1 MNAVPIE
8 FEGVRKERAWVQK
21 YRTQRSGPFRP
32 TIIFVGMPHRQL
44 IRDVQAGT
52 FKPVYLLHGEEPFFI
67 DEIAKALEAEVV
79 EESMRDFNQT
89 ILYGRDSNIDQ
100 VLETARR
107 FPMMADRQLVLM
119 REAQD
124 WNAWRRKEDMEKLE
138 AYANSPVNS
147 TVLVFCFKNK
157 KADGRLKAVK
167 AISRAGVLFLS
178 EKVRDYKLAEWI
190 SGFVRESGLSI
201 SGPATQILA
210 EYLGNDL
217 RKVVNEL
224 NKLQIV
230 LPAGTEIA
238 PEHIEKHIGI
248 SKDFN
253 IFELQRALGSK
264 DLVRSQR
271 ITEFFAANP
280 KDHPVAMIMPVLN
293 SYFSKVYAYHGLK
306 DRSGPAAAKALRCA
320 PFAVKQYAEAA
331 RHYPL
336 DKVGRIF
343 GYLREA
349 DRKAKGQGNVSTPD
363 AFLLKEAVFK
373 ILH

>member
-1 MNAVPIE
+1 
-8 FEGVRKERAWVQK
+8 
-21 YRTQRSGPFRP
+21 
-32 TIIFVGMPHRQL
+32 MPHRQV
-44 IRDVQAGT
+44 IRDIEAGSL
-52 FKPVYLLHGEEPFFI
+52 KPVYLLHGEEPYFI
-67 DEIAKALEAEVV
+67 DEIAKALENNVV

-89 ILYGRDSNIDQ
+89 VVYGRDTNVDH
-100 VLETARR
+100 VLESARR
-107 FPMMADRQLVLM
+107 FPMMAERQLVLM

-124 WNAWRRKEDMEKLE
+124 WPAWRRKDDMAKLE
-138 AYANSPVNS
+138 AYAESPVAS

-167 AISRAGVLFLS
+167 AISKAGVLFLS
-178 EKVRDYKLAEWI
+178 EKVRDYKLPEWI
-190 SGFVRESGLSI
+190 STYVRDTGLSI
-201 SGPATQILA
+201 SPQAAQILA

-224 NKLQIV
+224 TKLSIV
-230 LPAGTEIA
+230 LPEGTAIE

-248 SKDFN
+248 SKDYN
-253 IFELQRALGSK
+253 VFELQRALGSK
-264 DLVRSQR
+264 DLARAQR

-293 SYFSKVYAYHGLK
+293 SFFSKIYAYHGLK

-331 RHYPL
+331 RNYPM
-336 DKVGRIF
+336 DKVGRVF

-349 DRKAKGQGNVSTPD
+349 DRKSKGQGNATTPD